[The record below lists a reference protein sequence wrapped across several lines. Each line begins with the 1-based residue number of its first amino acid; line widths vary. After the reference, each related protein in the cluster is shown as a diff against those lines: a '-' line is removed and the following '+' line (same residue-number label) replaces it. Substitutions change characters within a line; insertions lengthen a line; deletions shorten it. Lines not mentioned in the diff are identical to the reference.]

1 MSKLTFDEALQ
12 YLAEERPLNS
22 EEVQARAL
30 NRKVWIA
37 AWGLPGCLYES
48 FSVLSRKADAIEVAL
63 DYMGEERPRGAR
75 KALISQGFFQHK
87 TGLYGWVNTVVSRK
101 ALRDLF

>member
-63 DYMGEERPRGAR
+63 DYMERSAQEAQERPSFL
-75 KALISQGFFQHK
+75 KGFSS
-87 TGLYGWVNTVVSRK
+87 TRPACMGG
-101 ALRDLF
+101 